1 MTILI
6 TNDDGI
12 HAPGIKAITELALEF
27 ADKVVVVAPD
37 KCYSGMSHSITMHSP
52 LFLECLQDETFENGK
67 KLQRYSLTGAPV
79 DCVKFALDEILKEE
93 GLPDMLFSG
102 INHGSNSNISIIYSG
117 TMGAA
122 TEGAFYGIP
131 SIGFSL
137 MSHDEKSDL
146 TPTLYYAR
154 KIIEKALTYPSL
166 TPTLCWN
173 VNVPH
178 LKFEEIK
185 GIRFA
190 RQTVGVWKEDFA
202 RNQDPRGRNY
212 YWMRGRFEN
221 QEPGA
226 ENSDEKVLSDGYISI
241 VPVQMDMTNY
251 TFLES
256 EGFEF

>member
-12 HAPGIKAITELALEF
+12 NAPGIKAITELALEF
-27 ADKVVVVAPD
+27 ADNVIVVAPD

-52 LFLECLQDETFENGK
+52 LFLECLQDETLSDNK
-67 KLQRYSLTGAPV
+67 RIRRYSITGAPV
-79 DCVKFALDEILKEE
+79 DCVKFALDEILKQE

-137 MSHDEKSDL
+137 MSHDEGSDL
-146 TPTLYYAR
+146 APTVHFAR
-154 KIIEKALTYPSL
+154 QIIVKALTYPKL

-178 LKFEEIK
+178 LKQEEIK

-190 RQTVGVWKEDFA
+190 RQTRGVWREDFA
-202 RNQDPRGRNY
+202 HNQDPRGKDY
-212 YWMRGRFEN
+212 YWMRGSFEN
-221 QEPGA
+221 HEPEE
-226 ENSDEKVLSDGYISI
+226 ENSDERVLAAGYVAI

-251 TFLES
+251 SFLEK